1 MAVNLLQEASQLRQL
16 DLLLKHLVDLFT
28 QTASSHP
35 QMGLQNLTH
44 VHPRGHTERV
54 QNDINRITVLVIRH
68 VLHGHDDRNDT
79 LVTVSARHFVTGLN
93 APLHREVNLSDLQYA
108 RCQIVAALQL
118 LLFNLETLFELL
130 VLLLQQSLGRD
141 QLAIEIG
148 IRQFELE
155 PLLTLQLC
163 QHCLSQLGAFAEA
176 TTRHRGLPIQ
186 QAGQTGECRFFVD
199 PILFAKILAIVG

>member
-1 MAVNLLQEASQLRQL
+1 
-16 DLLLKHLVDLFT
+16 
-28 QTASSHP
+28 
-35 QMGLQNLTH
+35 MGLQNLTH
-44 VHPRGHTERV
+44 VHPRRHTERV
-54 QNDINRITVLVIRH
+54 QNDINRLTVLVIRH

-108 RCQIVAALQL
+108 RRQIIAALQL
-118 LLFNLETLFELL
+118 LLLDLKALFELL

-141 QLAIEIG
+141 QLTIEIG
-148 IRQFELE
+148 IGQFELE

-163 QHCLSQLGAFAEA
+163 QHCLSQLGTFAEA
-176 TTRHRGLPIQ
+176 TARHRGLSIQ
-186 QAGQTGECRFFVD
+186 QASQTRERRFFVN